1 MRRKKKK
8 KQAKQAR
15 LHNFCIQEYIRGK
28 VMQPQLHRCK
38 TCVAVIFPCQDY
50 FQHQQVWRDQ
60 TPEAGVQQPEWQRQ
74 LHVCAFIHM
83 QENSCACKF
92 SSGSGWTFSFSVEQV
107 SAWTLMSYP
116 LRKIISG
123 QKWNVRKKVRQQL
136 YNKQIARYLS
146 ISIL

>member
-60 TPEAGVQQPEWQRQ
+60 TPKLE
-74 LHVCAFIHM
+74 C
-83 QENSCACKF
+83 
-92 SSGSGWTFSFSVEQV
+92 SSLNGRGNCMCVHSF
-107 SAWTLMSYP
+107 TC
-116 LRKIISG
+116 RKIAVHANFHRVLDEPLVLV
-123 QKWNVRKKVRQQL
+123 WNKLVL
-136 YNKQIARYLS
+136 GL
-146 ISIL
+146 